1 MVKLY
6 FMLSNLTNISVG
18 NVNFSNGEPSFY
30 PGRYSHLKICIWCR
44 NKTYTKIRIE
54 IIGFGDKKC
63 DRSFYCK
70 STGTLFYNYLTSI
83 EKAFFPLVGTCLVYN
98 CLGF

>member
-18 NVNFSNGEPSFY
+18 NVNFSNGEHSFY
-30 PGRYSHLKICIWCR
+30 PGRLSHLKICILCR

-54 IIGFGDKKC
+54 IVGFGDTKC
-63 DRSFYCK
+63 DSSFNCK
-70 STGTLFYNYLTSI
+70 SNGTLFYN
-83 EKAFFPLVGTCLVYN
+83 N
-98 CLGF
+98 